1 MGRRIAKKPAPSK
14 KTDPKKPAKST
25 GIPKYAYLGKSA
37 LAAYPDEEGN
47 ALWLGMK
54 DSVAEVLSAE
64 SLVEKASNKNT
75 EMLARP
81 GLALSLAAAATHHG
95 GRAVMKGSAQK
106 ALGTLAV
113 LLKTPEGQAFLQASK
128 ALNLGKEGTPARA
141 VVRKAVREH
150 VKYFQ
155 AAGPDLQDALVGV
168 AASCAKVYLMAMH
181 CLEQKALLGKPTAFA
196 KKWRRGGS
204 HPKELKQWLKDP
216 SDKDALSEALVD
228 MVMAKIAAHKKAAK
242 AGSSSTGTASGST
255 AEGKTSTDS
264 SSEAVARKTK
274 KAKKPRIAKDKK
286 HRKSKRK
293 EASLSGSSDPEPK
306 KAKKR
311 ASSSPSF
318 REPTLT
324 AGQPPLEISSGDA
337 ESSEQED
344 PSALLQWD
352 AKEAAQ
358 LAQEVAEALEHLSD
372 KKKRH
377 SHSALVAMLDNIPE
391 AVLAEAGLKEAA
403 AGLKK
408 LQKLPKQ
415 SKVRALLS
423 QLQELAARRARAE
436 GPEMK
441 TKAEKHQ
448 GSEGDDAAEGTVRVT
463 IHRIG
468 STTNQG
474 RTAVVR
480 EGDPV
485 DCVDVLPAATVEE
498 ALTHFFAAQG
508 SSEDRANWD
517 VKQLSGDHT
526 LQPVDPDTAQACS
539 CRDIAL
545 IRKGG

>member
-47 ALWLGMK
+47 ALWLGIK

-81 GLALSLAAAATHHG
+81 GLALSLAAAAMHHG

-216 SDKDALSEALVD
+216 SDKDALTEALVD

-255 AEGKTSTDS
+255 AEVKTSTDS
-264 SSEAVARKTK
+264 SSEAVPKTK

-293 EASLSGSSDPEPK
+293 EASLSGSSDPESQSPK
-306 KAKKR
+306 RRRSAPAPR
-311 ASSSPSF
+311 RRSASRP
-318 REPTLT
+318 
-324 AGQPPLEISSGDA
+324 
-337 ESSEQED
+337 
-344 PSALLQWD
+344 
-352 AKEAAQ
+352 
-358 LAQEVAEALEHLSD
+358 
-372 KKKRH
+372 
-377 SHSALVAMLDNIPE
+377 
-391 AVLAEAGLKEAA
+391 
-403 AGLKK
+403 
-408 LQKLPKQ
+408 
-415 SKVRALLS
+415 
-423 QLQELAARRARAE
+423 
-436 GPEMK
+436 
-441 TKAEKHQ
+441 
-448 GSEGDDAAEGTVRVT
+448 
-463 IHRIG
+463 
-468 STTNQG
+468 
-474 RTAVVR
+474 
-480 EGDPV
+480 
-485 DCVDVLPAATVEE
+485 
-498 ALTHFFAAQG
+498 
-508 SSEDRANWD
+508 
-517 VKQLSGDHT
+517 
-526 LQPVDPDTAQACS
+526 
-539 CRDIAL
+539 
-545 IRKGG
+545 

>member
-1 MGRRIAKKPAPSK
+1 MCSRLEPEAVAPQPLAARRSSSPARREQTSSMGRRIAKKPAPSK

-155 AAGPDLQDALVGV
+155 AAGPNLQDALVGV

-255 AEGKTSTDS
+255 AEVKTSTDS
-264 SSEAVARKTK
+264 SSEAVPKTK

-358 LAQEVAEALEHLSD
+358 LAQEVAEALENLSD

-377 SHSALVAMLDNIPE
+377 SQSALVAMLDNIPE

-408 LQKLPKQ
+408 LQKLPN
-415 SKVRALLS
+415 VPT
-423 QLQELAARRARAE
+423 ARAGRAPRAGR
-436 GPEMK
+436 GPGNED
-441 TKAEKHQ
+441 E
-448 GSEGDDAAEGTVRVT
+448 S
-463 IHRIG
+463 
-468 STTNQG
+468 
-474 RTAVVR
+474 R
-480 EGDPV
+480 EAPGK
-485 DCVDVLPAATVEE
+485 
-498 ALTHFFAAQG
+498 
-508 SSEDRANWD
+508 R
-517 VKQLSGDHT
+517 
-526 LQPVDPDTAQACS
+526 
-539 CRDIAL
+539 
-545 IRKGG
+545 GG

>member
-1 MGRRIAKKPAPSK
+1 MGRGIAKKPAPSK
-14 KTDPKKPAKST
+14 KTDPNKPAKST
-25 GIPKYAYLGKSA
+25 GIPKYACLGKSA

-54 DSVAEVLSAE
+54 DSVTEVLSAE

-293 EASLSGSSDPEPK
+293 EASLSGSSDPESQSPK
-306 KAKKR
+306 RRRSAPAPR
-311 ASSSPSF
+311 RRSASRP
-318 REPTLT
+318 
-324 AGQPPLEISSGDA
+324 
-337 ESSEQED
+337 
-344 PSALLQWD
+344 
-352 AKEAAQ
+352 
-358 LAQEVAEALEHLSD
+358 
-372 KKKRH
+372 
-377 SHSALVAMLDNIPE
+377 
-391 AVLAEAGLKEAA
+391 
-403 AGLKK
+403 
-408 LQKLPKQ
+408 
-415 SKVRALLS
+415 
-423 QLQELAARRARAE
+423 
-436 GPEMK
+436 
-441 TKAEKHQ
+441 
-448 GSEGDDAAEGTVRVT
+448 
-463 IHRIG
+463 
-468 STTNQG
+468 
-474 RTAVVR
+474 
-480 EGDPV
+480 
-485 DCVDVLPAATVEE
+485 
-498 ALTHFFAAQG
+498 
-508 SSEDRANWD
+508 
-517 VKQLSGDHT
+517 
-526 LQPVDPDTAQACS
+526 
-539 CRDIAL
+539 
-545 IRKGG
+545 